1 MPLGVIP
8 SADGTAQDEKFRAL
22 QTRQNA
28 IRRREA
34 KTADCASLN
43 PPLLWAHAR
52 YGAVVDRCSNTLSF
66 FFVMAGLR
74 PGHPRLSCLSS
85 VKTWMP
91 GTSPGTTSLA
101 AKQRVD

>member
-43 PPLLWAHAR
+43 PP
-52 YGAVVDRCSNTLSF
+52 YGLSF
-66 FFVMAGLR
+66 FSSWPGFVPAIHVL
-74 PGHPRLSCLSS
+74 L
-85 VKTWMP
+85 V
-91 GTSPGTTSLA
+91 
-101 AKQRVD
+101 

>member
-43 PPLLWAHAR
+43 PPYGLWAHAG
-52 YGAVVDRCSNTLSF
+52 YGAVVHRCSNTLSF
-66 FFVMAGLR
+66 FSSWPGFVPAI
-74 PGHPRLSCLSS
+74 H
-85 VKTWMP
+85 VF
-91 GTSPGTTSLA
+91 LA
-101 AKQRVD
+101 